1 MSTWKY
7 RVVVNSGPST
17 THDTL
22 ESALRDWDAQTF
34 NNRVHSGMV
43 EYREWDSAGNCV
55 RHSCVLNVDDGQ
67 AYVLPTIGDL
77 P

>member
-1 MSTWKY
+1 MNTWKY
-7 RVVVNSGPST
+7 RVVVYGFST

-34 NNRVHSGMV
+34 NIRVHSGMV
-43 EYREWDSAGNCV
+43 EYREWDGNHYCV
-55 RHSCVLNVDDGQ
+55 RHFSVLHVDNGQ
-67 AYVLPTIGDL
+67 FYVLPTIGGL